1 MKEFLQKIETL
12 DNVTQWAE
20 RDSVIK
26 ESVSQHS
33 FKVAAICA
41 YILQSVENAMTVEWL
56 STHREFTKFKYQAL
70 SYAIL
75 HDFDEAIIGRDIS
88 HVIKYNE
95 YNGKE
100 FRAVI
105 DDYVHNE
112 IKNKFQSHIQILVP
126 SDSVKVFVKMCDWIA
141 LYTFVKRNIRM
152 GVDTFAYENNYCS
165 TCIAE
170 AIEKVNEMFKSHFST
185 ILPENFWQKTININ

>member
-1 MKEFLQKIETL
+1 MKEFLEKIESL

-41 YILQSVENAMTVEWL
+41 YLLQSVENTVVVDWPNDNL
-56 STHREFTKFKYQAL
+56 AHWQRFKADCL

-88 HVIKYNE
+88 HVIKYNKF
-95 YNGKE
+95 NGEEFRKVIDEFVNHEIAKE
-100 FRAVI
+100 F
-105 DDYVHNE
+105 
-112 IKNKFQSHIQILVP
+112 STHISIFVSRP
-126 SDSVKVFVKMCDWIA
+126 SVKIFVKLCDWIA
-141 LYTFVKRNIRM
+141 LYTFVKRNVRM
-152 GVDTFAYENNYCS
+152 GVKTFDHENDYCG
-165 TCIAE
+165 TRLAE
-170 AIEKVNEMFKSHFST
+170 AIDNTVSDFEKTFG
-185 ILPENFWQKTININ
+185 ILLSKNWWIKTINI